1 MTTDRQRCVLLGIGN
16 PDRGDD
22 AVGRVVARQLRGFS
36 LTNIE
41 VIEHDGEGAALLTQ
55 LDGAVAA
62 FVVDASA
69 SGAPAGTIRRFDVSA
84 APLPCL
90 AFGLSTHGFGLA
102 MAIELARTLGQLP
115 PRCIIYAIEGVSFET
130 GAPLSAPVQAA
141 VAEVA
146 QRLLGEITDR
156 TERKDDS
163 LCMKHR

>member
-1 MTTDRQRCVLLGIGN
+1 MKDNSQCIVLGIGN

-22 AVGRVVARQLRGFS
+22 AAGRAVARQLRGFS
-36 LTNIE
+36 PTNIE
-41 VIEHDGEGAALLTQ
+41 VIEHDGEGATLLTQ
-55 LDGAVAA
+55 FDGAAVA

-69 SGAPAGTIRRFDVSA
+69 SGAPPGTIRRFDVSA
-84 APLPCL
+84 APLPDL

-115 PRCIIYAIEGVSFET
+115 PQCIIYAIEGASFEM

-146 QRLLGEITDR
+146 RRLLAEIPDWE
-156 TERKDDS
+156 ERKDN
-163 LCMKHR
+163 RYA